1 MRCLIT
7 IEGADGTGKTTVM
20 EAIREFFACRGIDI
34 VTSREPGGVPIAEEI
49 RRLLLS
55 SGYGEMDART
65 EALLF
70 AAARRQ
76 HYVEKILP
84 LLNDGRVVV
93 LDRFLDSSVAYQ
105 GYARGIGASLIEDIN
120 DFALEGMRPDLT
132 VLLDMDVDSAL
143 ARIWRH
149 SEREVNKLDLE
160 KREFHQRVR
169 EGYLQIAAAEKN
181 RGRIRV
187 VDASRSP
194 EQVAEDVMR
203 VLESFLKE
211 GGSEKS

>member
-1 MRCLIT
+1 
-7 IEGADGTGKTTVM
+7 M

-55 SGYGEMDART
+55 SGYGEMDVRT

>member
-1 MRCLIT
+1 
-7 IEGADGTGKTTVM
+7 M